1 VKFRFCLYCQIPVA
15 KRNFRLRHNHLD
27 SPQISPAEDMQ
38 VPSTINVASDS
49 AGATRLSGYV
59 PYSIAPSSIQPTE
72 ASDTQLN
79 VTFNLPSADDMVAA
93 AEDERDHRKRTK
105 KPKHAKHELS
115 SKKRER
121 TSVITNDQS
130 KDLEQNPFVP
140 STIQIGN
147 SSPSSMEAN
156 GMPLESNDV
165 KLASKETEDAK
176 PDQAKPQDRKKSR
189 KRSKRRSCPK
199 NRKHSNQATKTDEK
213 YAALPVEAPQPG
225 TLQESP
231 IVIEDAAISK
241 KSSSK
246 KAASNT
252 KGEVVAKAAKRIS
265 AQRLVLW
272 SGLLG
277 QRPLKHDEDN
287 MSKWLMS
294 VLAVSNLAAPLKE
307 EKELSST
314 PSSLSL
320 ESSDNNQ
327 GPSSSR
333 HREKSAMPSATRPSP
348 SSDLNLRSMPT
359 SLQITLKNT

>member
-1 VKFRFCLYCQIPVA
+1 
-15 KRNFRLRHNHLD
+15 
-27 SPQISPAEDMQ
+27 MQ

-72 ASDTQLN
+72 ASDTQIN
-79 VTFNLPSADDMVAA
+79 VTFDLPSADDMVAA
-93 AEDERDHRKRTK
+93 QENERDHRL
-105 KPKHAKHELS
+105 KHESS
-115 SKKRER
+115 SKKRKR
-121 TSVITNDQS
+121 ASVIANDQS
-130 KDLEQNPFVP
+130 NGLEQNPCVP
-140 STIQIGN
+140 SMIQIGN

-156 GMPLESNDV
+156 GMTLEPNDV
-165 KLASKETEDAK
+165 KLASEETEDAK

-189 KRSKRRSCPK
+189 KRSKRRCSPK
-199 NRKHSNQATKTDEK
+199 NRKHSNQAIKTDGK
-213 YAALPVEAPQPG
+213 DSALLVEAPQPG
-225 TLQESP
+225 MLQESP
-231 IVIEDAAISK
+231 IVIEDAVISRK
-241 KSSSK
+241 PSRKA
-246 KAASNT
+246 AASNM

-277 QRPLKHDEDN
+277 QRPLKHDGDN

-320 ESSDNNQ
+320 ESCDNNQ
-327 GPSSSR
+327 GPSSSCR
-333 HREKSAMPSATRPSP
+333 RAKSAIPLATRPSP
-348 SSDLNLRSMPT
+348 SSDLNRTNMPA
-359 SLQITLKNT
+359 SLQISLKNT